1 METET
6 PLLHCTSSQ
15 CDWTLTGENFPV
27 CINGGG
33 SCQHAKLLTAEVSD
47 FHDQALADVTR
58 QINALLQAI
67 PPDPAGRKLSFM
79 HSPLGTLLGW
89 VQHGGAGLTSEA
101 AENAVRATSDEA
113 TLVQS
118 LQLLVLE

>member
-6 PLLHCTSSQ
+6 PLLHCTSST

-27 CINGGG
+27 CVNGAG
-33 SCQHAKLLTAEVSD
+33 SCQNAKLLVAEVSN
-47 FHDQALADVTR
+47 FHDQVLADVTQ

-79 HSPLGTLLGW
+79 HSPLGTLLAW
-89 VQHGGAGLTSEA
+89 VQHGGVGVTSEA
-101 AENAVRATSDEA
+101 TENAVRATSAEA
-113 TLVQS
+113 ALVQA
-118 LQLLVLE
+118 LRLVI

>member
-6 PLLHCTSSQ
+6 PLLHCTSTN
-15 CDWTLTGENFPV
+15 CDWALTGENFPV

-33 SCQHAKLLTAEVSD
+33 SCQNAKLLVAEVSD
-47 FHDQALADVTR
+47 FHDQALAEVTQ

-89 VQHGGAGLTSEA
+89 VQHDGAGLTVEA
-101 AENAVRATSDEA
+101 AESAVRATSDEA
-113 TLVQS
+113 ALVQS
-118 LQLLVLE
+118 LRLLV